1 MRVQAWPRGDSSKHS
16 YASWHTWETRY
27 DACVQLGFAVPVSG
41 TWARPANCV
50 EIARKAEQLGYTS
63 LWTFQRLLS
72 PLDGNAPVL
81 DPPYRS
87 VHDPLATLAYLAG
100 HTSTARLGVAVVNL
114 PYYAPI
120 VLAKLLTTIDHLS
133 DGRLDAGLGIGW
145 SPHEFEAVGVSTARR
160 GERAEDFL
168 NCLRAIWTD
177 EVVEYEGD
185 FYRVPRSRVDPKP
198 VQKPHPPL
206 LLGGT
211 AEAALRRAGR
221 GAAGWI
227 SSSRA
232 DLNRIDESVGI
243 VRTAA
248 VGANRDPDELRFVCR
263 GVVKVRTEGDRAPLA
278 GSFEEIRADLG
289 ELGAKGITETFIDL
303 NFDPQIGSPDADPK
317 VSMRR
322 AHEVLEAL
330 APT

>member
-1 MRVQAWPRGDSSKHS
+1 M
-16 YASWHTWETRY
+16 
-27 DACVQLGFAVPVSG
+27 
-41 TWARPANCV
+41 
-50 EIARKAEQLGYTS
+50 EIARKVEDLGYTS

-72 PLDGNAPVL
+72 PLDGEKPVL
-81 DPPYRS
+81 PPAYRS

-100 HTSTARLGVAVVNL
+100 QTTTVRLGVAIVNM
-114 PYYAPI
+114 PYYSPV

-133 DGRLDAGLGIGW
+133 RGRLDAGLGIGW
-145 SPHEFEAVGVSTARR
+145 SPHEFAAVGVPTAQR
-160 GERAEDFL
+160 GARAEDFIR
-168 NCLRAIWTD
+168 CLKAIWTD

-185 FYRVPRSRVDPKP
+185 FYRVARSRIDPKP

-221 GAAGWI
+221 VADGWI

-232 DLNRIDESVGI
+232 DLTRIDESI
-243 VRTAA
+243 AIIRSAA
-248 VGANRDPDELRFVCR
+248 VRAGRDPEELRFICR
-263 GVVKVRTEGDRAPLA
+263 GAVKVRAGERAPLV

-289 ELGAKGITETFIDL
+289 GLGTRGITETFIDL
-303 NFDPQIGSPDADPK
+303 NFDPEIGSPDADPT

-322 AHEVLEAL
+322 AHEVLETL
-330 APT
+330 APG